1 MKKQT
6 IIIIGLVILFVGLVV
21 GYFIGY
27 EIGFEKST
35 AQTQLSNAQCEQEAE
50 NKAREALKPKYG
62 DPVSKEFVLGSPH
75 YKELLQECLT
85 SSQQ

>member
-1 MKKQT
+1 MF
-6 IIIIGLVILFVGLVV
+6 FVGLVAGYFV
-21 GYFIGY
+21 GYD
-27 EIGFEKST
+27 IGFERST
-35 AQTQLSNAQCEQEAE
+35 TQKQLTNAQCEQEAE
-50 NKAREALKPKYG
+50 DKAREALKPKYG

>member
-1 MKKQT
+1 MF
-6 IIIIGLVILFVGLVV
+6 FVGLVAGYFV
-21 GYFIGY
+21 GYD
-27 EIGFEKST
+27 IGFERST
-35 AQTQLSNAQCEQEAE
+35 AQKQLTNAQCEQEAE
-50 NKAREALKPKYG
+50 DKAREALKPKYG

>member
-1 MKKQT
+1 MLF
-6 IIIIGLVILFVGLVV
+6 IGLVI
-21 GYFIGY
+21 GYFIGFDV
-27 EIGFEKST
+27 ELEKST
-35 AQTQLSNAQCEQEAE
+35 VQTQLTHAQCEHEAE

-85 SSQQ
+85 QNQ